1 MIACRILFCIVAM
14 GFFQTSHAAYTTLTK
29 NFSESLARDF
39 SDFESIDYN
48 TLERMIQ
55 AVPEQ
60 TTLWGC
66 GLHQCGHIVSC
77 ANHNGDGTHKLN
89 LNYQEPNDYPL
100 SVNINPGKLK
110 LNIPGLITDEEGNF
124 RVGPVPAEMADFINQ
139 QLPASC
145 SFSAKAESNASLSS
159 ADLIKIVRDNLA
171 LNMPTL
177 VYYMVDANKKI
188 IHFYS
193 IVGVNDSTDAP
204 EFMVLDTKGVG
215 IARLKKFSVE
225 AFHKNMNTQSIVGFV
240 KGLDQGLLGFM
251 IRGLAASQKGSRIV
265 SSSKLGLWENFS
277 VIRFVEN
284 NSLPNAE
291 IIPEQYDFPQ

>member
-1 MIACRILFCIVAM
+1 M
-14 GFFQTSHAAYTTLTK
+14 GFFQGSYAADTYSTK
-29 NFSESLARDF
+29 SFAEALDGNFF
-39 SDFESIDYN
+39 GFVSIHYN

-77 ANHNGDGTHKLN
+77 ANINTDGTHKLN

-100 SVNINPGKLK
+100 SVNVNPRNLK

-124 RVGPVPAEMADFINQ
+124 RVGPVPTEMADFINQ

-159 ADLIKIVRDNLA
+159 ADLIKIVKDNLA

-177 VYYMVDANKKI
+177 IYYMVDANKRL

-193 IVGVNDSTDAP
+193 IVGVNDGIDEP

-215 IARLKKFSVE
+215 SARLKKFSVE
-225 AFHKNMNTQSIVGFV
+225 AFHKNMDNQSIVGYV
-240 KGLDQGLLGFM
+240 KSLDQGILGLM
-251 IRGLAASQKGSRIV
+251 IRGLVASQKGSRIV
-265 SSSKLGLWENFS
+265 SSSKLSQWENYS
-277 VIRFVEN
+277 VIRFVEK
-284 NSLPNAE
+284 NSLPNTK